1 MIDKLVSYSLKNR
14 TLIFVILIFLVLFG
28 TYSYVVADREV
39 FPNVNLSTLIIQ
51 SNYPGINAKEVYT
64 NITEPIYNA
73 IKSISG
79 IKDIQENAS
88 NGYTTIIVT
97 SHYGVNLNQLE
108 QSINQDI
115 QSVQLPSQA
124 SIPSVSQFNFSDI
137 PILELSFSGKNRDN
151 FVKNTIVPYI
161 NTVSGVS
168 SVSYYGN
175 QTQEFKIN
183 LNYNKL
189 TEYNIPVSTVE
200 SIIKSYNIDTTIG
213 SVTSRNTTEP
223 VTIYSNVTNINALN
237 NSIISYHNGQIIRL
251 KDIATLSIVNVY
263 SNQIVETNG
272 KKSDLV
278 DIFGQQN
285 INTTKVISTILNK
298 IKQMNIK
305 GIQYQ
310 ILSND
315 TSTINS
321 TINGISKET
330 LLGIILAIFIIFIF
344 LKSGNITLIASLS
357 IPISIF
363 FTLTL
368 MNIQNIT
375 FNIMSLSGLS
385 VALGRIFDDSIVVIE
400 TIFRH
405 LSEDAIKDEKLLI
418 KSVKEVG
425 GAITSS
431 TLTTIGVFLPIA
443 FVGGITSS
451 FFVPFAFTASS
462 ALIASLFTAIIIIP
476 IFSAIFLLRKNAKLK
491 KKEFFLTKYYE
502 RLINISLNHKI
513 LTILITFIV
522 IVASL
527 FLIPFIKTGFIP
539 SPTSPSAIVSGSIK
553 IGSSKTETYNTA
565 LKIVNYIKTI
575 NNVSLY
581 TVSIGLSDNR
591 GISIN
596 TTPQNNKFQIFINF
610 KNNNN
615 INNEIY
621 NIENFSNKI
630 QGLKSQVNLLSA
642 VGNLNSVA
650 LSINSNNQNNLYEAN
665 NYLLSKL
672 KSIGGISNIS
682 SNLSL
687 NTSQKQIILNNDVMS
702 QNLLS
707 SIQVLSQI
715 SPYFTPLEIKN
726 YNINGSLYDTYI
738 YVNNLPNISNIYITN
753 SIGEKILL
761 SKIAVVKNSKYSS
774 NITYENGKRASVI
787 NALITAKNT
796 QKVNSS
802 ITSYIKKTQNKY
814 NVTITNQGS
823 SSEQSSSFNSLFEA
837 MGISVFIVLVIMII
851 TFSSIIE
858 PIAILFSLP
867 VTIIGVL
874 VALFITDS
882 TLDLPSLIGMLM
894 LIGIVVTNA
903 IVLLTKIKQNIVS
916 GSDIRQAIIDGGKVR
931 LRPILMTAITT
942 IFALLPLAL
951 FSSTSTLIGKSLAI
965 TVIGGLFTSTF
976 LTLFIVPVIYSIL
989 KRSK

>member
-1 MIDKLVSYSLKNR
+1 MIEKLVSYSLKNR

-28 TYSYVVADREV
+28 IYSYVVADREV
-39 FPNVNLSTLIIQ
+39 FPNVDLSTLIIQ
-51 SNYPGINAKEVYT
+51 SNYPSANAKEVYT

-73 IKSISG
+73 IKSTSG
-79 IKDIQENAS
+79 IKDIQENAN

-97 SHYGVNLNQLE
+97 SHYGVNLSQLE

-115 QSVQLPSQA
+115 QSVKLPQQA
-124 SIPSVSQFNFSDI
+124 STPSVSQFNFSDI

-189 TEYNIPVSTVE
+189 IEYNISASTVE
-200 SIIKSYNIDTTIG
+200 NIIKSFNINSPIG
-213 SVTSRNTTEP
+213 SVISKNITEP
-223 VTIYSNVTNINALN
+223 VTIYSNVANIHALN
-237 NSIISYHNGQIIRL
+237 NAMISHYNGQIIKL
-251 KDIATLSIVNVY
+251 KDIATLNIVSVY
-263 SNQIVETNG
+263 NNQIVETNG
-272 KKSDLV
+272 QKSDLV
-278 DIFGQQN
+278 DVLGQQN
-285 INTTKVISTILNK
+285 INTTQVISTILNK
-298 IKQMNIK
+298 IKQINPK
-305 GIQYQ
+305 GIKYQ

-330 LLGIILAIFIIFIF
+330 LLGIILAIFVIFIF

-368 MNIQNIT
+368 MNVQNIT

-405 LSEDAIKDEKLLI
+405 ISEDVIKDEKLLI
-418 KSVKEVG
+418 NSVKEVG

-462 ALIASLFTAIIIIP
+462 ALLASLFTAIIVIP
-476 IFSAIFLLRKNAKLK
+476 IFSAIFLLRKNVKLK
-491 KKEFFLTKYYE
+491 KKEFFLIKYYE
-502 RLINISLNHKI
+502 RLINLSLDHKI
-513 LTILITFIV
+513 LTILITLILIV
-522 IVASL
+522 SSL
-527 FLIPFIKTGFIP
+527 LLIPFIKTGFIP
-539 SPTSPSAIVSGSIK
+539 SPTQPSAIVSGSIK
-553 IGSSKTETYNTA
+553 AGSSKTETYNMA
-565 LKIVNYIKTI
+565 LKLVNYIKTV
-575 NNVSLY
+575 NNVSIY
-581 TVSIGLSDNR
+581 SVSIGLLGNR
-591 GISIN
+591 GVTLN
-596 TTPQNNKFQIFINF
+596 TAPQNNKFQIFVNF
-610 KNNNN
+610 KNNHN
-615 INNEIY
+615 INNEIS
-621 NIENFSNKI
+621 NIENFANKI
-630 QGLKSQVNLLSA
+630 HGLKSQVNLLSA

-650 LSINSNNQNNLYEAN
+650 LSINSSNQNNLYKAN
-665 NYLLSKL
+665 NYLLNKL
-672 KSIGGISNIS
+672 KGLGGISNIS
-682 SNLSL
+682 SNLSQ
-687 NTSQKQIILNNDVMS
+687 NTYQKQIALNNNLMS
-702 QNLLS
+702 QNFLS

-715 SPYFTPLEIKN
+715 SPYFTPVEIQN
-726 YNINGSLYDTYI
+726 YNINGSLYNTYI
-738 YVNNLPNISNIYITN
+738 YVNNLPNISNIYINN
-753 SIGEKILL
+753 SIGDKIPL
-761 SKIAVVKNSKYSS
+761 SKIAIVENKKYSS
-774 NITYENGKRASVI
+774 NITYENGSRASVI

-802 ITSYIKKTQNKY
+802 ITKYINKAQSKY
-814 NVTITNQGS
+814 NVTIKNQGS
-823 SSEQSSSFNSLFEA
+823 SSEQASSFNSLFVA
-837 MGISVFIVLVIMII
+837 MGISVFIVLVIMIA

-903 IVLLTKIKQNIVS
+903 IVLLTKIKQNIIKGDS
-916 GSDIRQAIIDGGKVR
+916 IRQAIIEGGKVR